1 MGSIETVIAAI
12 APLDAGAM
20 AAARARQDTL
30 TKPPG
35 SLGRLEELAV
45 QLAGI
50 LGAPIPDLLRDR
62 AVIVLAADH
71 GVTARGVSAYP
82 SEVTGQMV
90 RNFVAGGA
98 AINNLAGSVGARVVV
113 ADLGVA
119 ADLDDVPGLRH
130 HPVAR
135 GTADMA
141 VGPAMGRAD
150 ARAAVEAGMAILHE
164 EAGRGLDVVCIGE
177 MGIGNTTAAAA
188 ITAAV
193 AGASHVA
200 ATGRGTGVDDARL
213 GHKRAVVARALDV
226 NRPDPADGLDVL
238 AKVGGFEIGGM
249 AGVILAAAAR
259 RIPVV
264 LDGYIAGA
272 AALIATTIAP
282 AARDYLVA
290 GHRSAEPG
298 HALVLEHLGLAPLL
312 DLGLRLGEG
321 TGAALALPILDAALA
336 AHRGMATFDDA
347 GVAGA
352 DVAAAHGKGVQ

>member
-1 MGSIETVIAAI
+1 MDSIETVIAAI
-12 APLDAGAM
+12 PPLDAGVM
-20 AAARARQDTL
+20 AAARARQATL

-35 SLGRLEELAV
+35 SLGRLEDLAV

-50 LGAPIPDLLRDR
+50 TGRTIPAPLQER
-62 AVIVLAADH
+62 AVLVLAGDH
-71 GVTARGVSAYP
+71 GVTAQGVSAYP
-82 SEVTGQMV
+82 PEVTGQMA

-98 AINNLAGSVGARVVV
+98 AVNSLARSVGARVIV

-119 ADLDDVPGLRH
+119 SDLDDVAGLRR
-130 HPVAR
+130 HPIAR
-135 GTADMA
+135 GTADMS
-141 VGPAMGRAD
+141 VGPAMSRAQ
-150 ARAAVEAGMAILHE
+150 AVAAIEAGLSLLAE
-164 EAGRGLDVVCIGE
+164 EAARGLDVVCTGE

-188 ITAAV
+188 ITAVV
-193 AGASHVA
+193 AGVSSVA

-213 GHKRAVVARALDV
+213 EHKRAVVARALDV

-238 AKVGGFEIGGM
+238 AKVGGFELGGLT
-249 AGVILAAAAR
+249 GVILAAAAR

-272 AALIATTIAP
+272 AALIAVALAP

-298 HALVLEHLGLAPLL
+298 HAFVLARLGLVPLL

-336 AHRGMATFDDA
+336 AHQDMATFGDA

-352 DVAAAHGKGVQ
+352 DVAAGQSAGRV